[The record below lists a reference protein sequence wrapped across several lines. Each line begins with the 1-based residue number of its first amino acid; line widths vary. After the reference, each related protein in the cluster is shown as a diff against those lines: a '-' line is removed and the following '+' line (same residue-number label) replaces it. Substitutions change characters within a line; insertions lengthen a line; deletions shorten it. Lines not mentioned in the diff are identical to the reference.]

1 MYIGDTMI
9 DIKQMGQNIRK
20 ERKRQ
25 LLTIE
30 KLAEMADI
38 TDNFLGKIERGEG
51 IPSLQTIDSIACSLK
66 VGIDF
71 LKNSSEP
78 NAEYKF
84 ISSLME
90 LNDLEKEKKEKFID
104 FINNNIK
111 YFK

>member
-1 MYIGDTMI
+1 MI
-9 DIKQMGQNIRK
+9 DIHLIGENIRR

-30 KLAEMADI
+30 RLAEKAGI

-51 IPSLQTIDSIACSLK
+51 MPSLPTLDSIACALGVS
-66 VGIDF
+66 IDF
-71 LKNSSEP
+71 LKGGAPSG
-78 NAEYKF
+78 AEYQF

-90 LNDLEKEKKEKFID
+90 VNGLSEENRARFID
-104 FINNNIK
+104 FISTNIK